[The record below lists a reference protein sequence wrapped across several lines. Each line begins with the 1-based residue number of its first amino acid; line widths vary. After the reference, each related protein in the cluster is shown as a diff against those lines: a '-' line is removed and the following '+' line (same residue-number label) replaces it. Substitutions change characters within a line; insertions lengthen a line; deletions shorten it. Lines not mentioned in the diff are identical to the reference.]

1 MSDPIKNA
9 ENATIVPTIL
19 HIRPVAILSTF
30 SNPNQ
35 SSRLASRIKAYGFRF
50 DLKWFIYLPASQNSA
65 QNNRVDQK
73 LWREKGTSQ
82 GRLRLLASPSH
93 PGWLRLEDSS
103 RWWKSL
109 KCPSESQPLHS
120 RKSSPR

>member
-50 DLKWFIYLPASQNSA
+50 LTLSDLFIYRLPETLH
-65 QNNRVDQK
+65 K
-73 LWREKGTSQ
+73 TIGWTKKYGEKREQAKVVSGF
-82 GRLRLLASPSH
+82 
-93 PGWLRLEDSS
+93 
-103 RWWKSL
+103 
-109 KCPSESQPLHS
+109 
-120 RKSSPR
+120 